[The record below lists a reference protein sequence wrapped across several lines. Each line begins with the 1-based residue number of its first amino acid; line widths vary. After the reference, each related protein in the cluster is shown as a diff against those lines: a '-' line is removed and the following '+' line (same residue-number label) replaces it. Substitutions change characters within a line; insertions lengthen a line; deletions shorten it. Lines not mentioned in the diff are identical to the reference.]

1 MAIVRKADLADLLGV
16 VALAAHA
23 VAEKTWNGVRGFD
36 PRYVIHAVTDL
47 IAGGNVFVA
56 IADNTIVGIHV
67 LHGQGWVWNPQERF
81 LESAAFYVD
90 PAYRRHTAGGE
101 LVATALMKAA
111 KQRASELGAK
121 LIVPVMWG
129 DERVIE
135 MRDEYVRRLGFDY
148 IGGTFAFDGSRAE
161 IAEAAE

>member
-90 PAYRRHTAGGE
+90 PPFRRRKVGDVHI
-101 LVATALMKAA
+101 ATALMQAA
-111 KQRASELGAK
+111 KQHALDLGAK

-129 DERVIE
+129 DERAVE
-135 MRDEYVRRLGFDY
+135 LRDEYVHRLGFEY
-148 IGGTFAFDGSRAE
+148 IGGTFAFDGSRNE